1 MEARPNGQCRVF
13 TLELNSGTGLK
24 KVNVPDGTQ
33 RLLIEG
39 TIGTLK
45 RAEFVEGAI
54 LELIGTEGTLR
65 VDLSKEDLAG
75 SDRGEGVAP

>member
-1 MEARPNGQCRVF
+1 MEARPNGQRRVF

-33 RLLIEG
+33 RLLMEG

-45 RAEFVEGAI
+45 RAKFVEGAI

-65 VDLSKEDLAG
+65 VDLSLEDLAS
-75 SDRGEGVAP
+75 SDRRGSVVP

>member
-1 MEARPNGQCRVF
+1 MEARPNGQRRVF

-33 RLLIEG
+33 RLLMEG
-39 TIGTLK
+39 TIGTQN
-45 RAEFVEGAI
+45 RAKFVVGAI

-65 VDLSKEDLAG
+65 VDLSLEDLAS
-75 SDRGEGVAP
+75 SDRRGSVVP

>member
-1 MEARPNGQCRVF
+1 MEARPNGQSRVF
-13 TLELNSGTGLK
+13 TLELNSGKGLK

-33 RLLIEG
+33 RLLMEG

-65 VDLSKEDLAG
+65 VDLSMEDLAS
-75 SDRGEGVAP
+75 SDRRGGVAP

>member
-1 MEARPNGQCRVF
+1 MEARPNGQSRVF
-13 TLELNSGTGLK
+13 TLELNSGKGLK

-33 RLLIEG
+33 RLLMEG

-45 RAEFVEGAI
+45 RAKFVEGAI

-65 VDLSKEDLAG
+65 VDLSMEDLAS
-75 SDRGEGVAP
+75 SDRRGGVAP

>member
-1 MEARPNGQCRVF
+1 MEAKPNGQGRVF

-33 RLLIEG
+33 RLLMEG

-65 VDLSKEDLAG
+65 VDLSMEDLSKLPGKRRA
-75 SDRGEGVAP
+75 

>member
-1 MEARPNGQCRVF
+1 MEARPNGQSRVF
-13 TLELNSGTGLK
+13 TLELNSGKGLK

-33 RLLIEG
+33 RLLMEG

-45 RAEFVEGAI
+45 RAKFVEGAI

-65 VDLSKEDLAG
+65 VDLSLEDLAS
-75 SDRGEGVAP
+75 SDRRGGVAP